1 MKHNIKIYGDIVPF
15 KWFNDGS
22 EYSLIDLNNSLNDVP
37 DGTTEIIVDI
47 NTFGGDT
54 TTAFAIYNAL
64 KRYNKD
70 KGIDITT
77 RIDGYCASSGV
88 IILLAGSKRIGNEFI
103 TPFVHNAWTY
113 VMGDKNEVSKI
124 YEELAKVDDQI
135 SQLYAK
141 ETTITKEEALN
152 LMSQSRDLTV
162 EECKQYG
169 FITEFENA
177 SADTIMVF
185 NSIRTANIDRR
196 KKLINNSNNMDK
208 DKEVT
213 SLLRSIKN
221 FLMPENKKTLF
232 TAENKEMVFENLSE
246 KENISVGDKATVD
259 GKSAGTINNGVHV
272 MADGKTLKFEGD
284 KLTEIVEKD
293 ETKDLAIIENSLL
306 VEKLNQIENSLKVIT
321 DGLED
326 RTNELI
332 KNALAPLQD
341 EKEQYKETIKNL
353 LKENSEAKELLKAVN
368 SIMPNDEVKE
378 EQEDA
383 KKPELTGANKVA
395 DLIKNQKK
403 VII

>member
-1 MKHNIKIYGDIVPF
+1 MQHEIRIYGDIVPF
-15 KWFNDGS
+15 KWFNDGT
-22 EYSLIDLNNSLNDVP
+22 EYDLGDLKTSLDGVP
-37 DGTTEIIVDI
+37 AGTTELVVDI
-47 NTFGGDT
+47 HTFGGNT
-54 TTAFAIYNAL
+54 GTAFGMYNLL
-64 KRYNKD
+64 KRFHND
-70 KGIDITT
+70 KNIQITT

-88 IILLAGSKRIGNEFI
+88 MLLLAGNKRIGNEFM

-113 VMGDKNEVSKI
+113 VMGDKNEVKKV
-124 YEELAKVDDQI
+124 YEELAKVDDQM

-152 LMSQSRDLTV
+152 LMNQSRDLTV

-177 SADTIMVF
+177 STDTVLVY
-185 NSIRTANIDRR
+185 NSIRSINIDRR
-196 KKLINNSNNMDK
+196 NNLINNNMNK
-208 DKEVT
+208 DVKDV
-213 SLLRSIKN
+213 LDGIKN
-221 FLMPENKKTLF
+221 SISKFLSPENKKTLF

-259 GKSAGTINNGVHV
+259 GKSAGSINNGIHV

-293 ETKDLAIIENSLL
+293 ETKDLAIENSLL
-306 VEKLNQIENSLKVIT
+306 VEKLTLIENSLKGIT
-321 DGLED
+321 EGLEEK
-326 RTNELI
+326 TKELI
-332 KNALAPLQD
+332 KNALAPLQ
-341 EKEQYKETIKNL
+341 KESEQDKETIKNL
-353 LKENSEAKELLKAVN
+353 QKENTEAKELLKAVN

-383 KKPELTGANKVA
+383 KKPELTGVNKVA

-403 VII
+403 VIF